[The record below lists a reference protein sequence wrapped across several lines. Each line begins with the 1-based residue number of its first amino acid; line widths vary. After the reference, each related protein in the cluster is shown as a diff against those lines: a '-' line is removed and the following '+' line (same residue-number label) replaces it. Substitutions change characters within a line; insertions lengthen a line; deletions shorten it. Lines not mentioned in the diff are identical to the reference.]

1 MAALDP
7 ITGKLGLKKAAH
19 LLRRATFGPSKQ
31 DIEKFAKLGIN
42 EAMEI
47 LLQDQ
52 PLPEPPKDDATNEAW
67 LPKPK
72 EENTAGEELFGYFKA
87 WFMELMRKSG
97 NNMKERMVYFLHT
110 HLPADYTLIQETTSI
125 YYQNE
130 LFRRYAF
137 GSFKTLFGK
146 VCVDNAML
154 VYIDNT
160 LNRKD
165 SPNENFARE
174 MLELYTI
181 GKGEQIGPEDYT
193 NYTETDIKAAARVL
207 TGFRHNFDYD
217 MQSEPLSRDPDT
229 GLPRGIVEKVS
240 EHDAG
245 VKQFTEKF
253 NNITIQPPEIVNGY
267 ATKEGAFN
275 ELDQMMD
282 MIFAQKETA
291 KFICRKLYRF
301 FVYYKIDEAIEKE
314 IIAPLAKTFRNNNYE
329 FKPVLKQLLSSKH
342 FFDEDTEDTKKHHIG
357 AQIKSPIELMLG
369 IFRFFKIKMPEDNLT
384 DLYFA
389 YKRGILRAMKNQG
402 LKFYRPIDVAGYPPY
417 HQTPAYNRNWISPN
431 WLANRYQ
438 SSSNVIDGLDNE
450 KGVFLY
456 KLDFLD
462 YVKQPENISD
472 PSDATTLVR
481 ELISYMFPQEIP
493 EDRFNYFLN
502 KVFMADDML
511 SHWTDEW
518 QEYKSSNNDTAVRG
532 RLERLLRGII
542 QSPEYQLI

>member
-7 ITGKLGLKKAAH
+7 ITGKLGTTKAAH
-19 LLRRATFGPSKQ
+19 LLRRATFGPSKK
-31 DIEKFAKLGIN
+31 DIQKFAKLTIS
-42 EAMEI
+42 EAMNI
-47 LLQDQ
+47 LLEDV
-52 PLPEPPKDDATNEAW
+52 PLPEPPKDVRTNKHW
-67 LPKPK
+67 LPKRK
-72 EENTAGEELFGYFKA
+72 ESNTGDEELFIFFKA
-87 WFMELMRKSG
+87 WFLELMRKSG
-97 NNMKERMVYFLHT
+97 NNLKERMVYFLHT
-110 HLPADYTLIQETTSI
+110 HLPADYSLIRETTCL

-181 GKGEQIGPEDYT
+181 GKGDQIGPEDYT

-217 MQSEPLSRDPDT
+217 MEEEPLRRDPDT
-229 GLPRGIVEKVS
+229 GLPRGIVEKVAQ
-240 EHDAG
+240 HDAG
-245 VKQFTEKF
+245 VKQFTDKF
-253 NNITIQPPEIVNGY
+253 NNTKIQPPELVNGY

-275 ELDQMMD
+275 EIDQMMD

-301 FVYYKIDEAIEKE
+301 FVYYKIDERIEKE
-314 IIAPLAKTFRNNNYE
+314 VIAPLADTFRNNNYE
-329 FKPVLKQLLSSKH
+329 FAPVLRQLLSSKH
-342 FFDEDTEDTKKHHIG
+342 FFDEDVEEIKTHHIG
-357 AQIKSPIELMLG
+357 AQIKSPIELLFGM
-369 IFRFFKIKMPEDNLT
+369 FRFFDMKIVDDSLENL
-384 DLYFA
+384 YYA
-389 YKRGILRAMKNQG
+389 YKKGLLRMLPNLG
-402 LKFYRPIDVAGYPPY
+402 LEFYRPIDVAGYPPY

-431 WLANRYQ
+431 WLARRYQ
-438 SSSNVIDGLDNE
+438 SVSVMIDGLDNE
-450 KGVFLY
+450 EGVSLY
-456 KLDFLD
+456 KLDFLN
-462 YVKQPENISD
+462 YIKQPENISD
-472 PSDATTLVR
+472 PSNAETLVR
-481 ELISYMFPQEIP
+481 ELLTYMFPQEIP
-493 EDRFNYFLN
+493 EERFNYFLK

-518 QEYKSSNNDTAVRG
+518 KAYLSSNDDTAVRS
-532 RLERLLRGII
+532 RLEHLLRGIV
-542 QSPEYQLI
+542 QTPEYQLI